1 MVERLSF
8 DTTFFIDLQ
17 KERRRDGSRLAHTF
31 LAEHSAAGMF
41 ISAIALGEFAEGFS
55 SLTDPNLLRLI
66 SALEVLQVD
75 QEVSLIYA
83 ANARFLREKGMLIG
97 SNDLWIG
104 SCAVRNRMPLVTR
117 NAKHFKR
124 ILEIEVIEY

>member
-17 KERRRDGSRLAHTF
+17 KESRLGGSGKAHSF
-31 LAEHSAAGMF
+31 LADHSAAGMF
-41 ISAIALGEFAEGFS
+41 ICAIALGEFAEGFS
-55 SLTDPNLLRLI
+55 SMTDPRLLRLI
-66 SALEVLQVD
+66 SALEVLPVD

-83 ANARFLREKGMLIG
+83 ANTRRLRKKGMLIG

-104 SCAVRNRMPLVTR
+104 SCAVRNRMPLVTG
-117 NAKHFKR
+117 NAEHFQR
-124 ILEIEVIEY
+124 ILDIELVGY